1 MTVAVRG
8 RGILEDKHLKQSG
21 FPESQR
27 LTYEKYEEP
36 PNLNRGCHIPSP
48 LVFMSPCSSE
58 STSTFVT
65 PLSDIRSESVSCSFK
80 SPLDLPTAP
89 ESCNDKVSGAG
100 DIVSSSLSSL
110 AADEEP
116 IQPLKSSS
124 CRSAGE
130 SSFSPSM
137 HTASELP
144 GCDSFEAKYRRMA
157 LPVVTLTTN
166 SLEKKDCDSYELE
179 CLVSMKPPPIV
190 NIASSTSKE
199 QEMRSNVLA
208 QCTTIL
214 LTSVS
219 NWEDCSCT
227 LTTLGSLWLFDQLAI
242 STNGKDWDTVCV
254 FLFSNVMLLVG
265 EDLTEVIG
273 QIRVQEE
280 ICSIN
285 HYEQKLYLNLV
296 NEALPELQISHKSF
310 VMLSKWNH
318 YLNCAIQGA
327 PSCPTSLFQITYN
340 LWSLVPPELRPQE
353 SVQIYN
359 AIEKDMCFTDDTINK
374 ISIPPHQLP
383 LNIIV
388 VISLI
393 NTSNQDNET
402 YRECL
407 VSYLENVRNKLRSVD
422 KLGLIFVGVDGCG
435 TVSKG
440 GSFIGCAAA
449 SWNGWDTIFNEL
461 SVFSNVDYKMKPIF
475 NSAYEEYLI
484 CFNKCEQLITF
495 MPENSVCI
503 NRLII
508 INSNIY
514 SDNLVSESIRF
525 IIKAKLNSLLKHNN
539 LTIELYRI
547 GEEYPSETETVF
559 SYLSSPIYNGD
570 EISLKLGSKLFR
582 LDNFKQLMESF
593 EFNIDHCYRSTNIP
607 FVSLNISRSNETS
620 DIICFKEVE
629 VNGKMIDLPQ
639 SSNVLRI
646 VNKNNFAFTE
656 KNILLKFKLRGI
668 PNAPPNQYVDYPIVK
683 YSCEWPD
690 GKHHSR
696 SLTRRFSN
704 YASES
709 PSSLIS
715 NANTDILYSPL
726 DDLGNDSYKID
737 VPIVADS
744 TSSRPTAFAR
754 HKTELAIS
762 SCLMN
767 NLELSGEQ
775 ARRKLDTLIKSIRE
789 SYSETPPE
797 EEGARGENIDHDLL
811 QYQKIHT
818 IEAPILLLEHQNYIM
833 RLLDAMREV
842 AELLDHNPSLAV
854 VKWKD
859 FINWIG

>member
-8 RGILEDKHLKQSG
+8 RGFLEDKHLKQSG

-36 PNLNRGCHIPSP
+36 SNLVRGGHIPSP

-58 STSTFVT
+58 STSAFVT
-65 PLSDIRSESVSCSFK
+65 PLSDRRSESISCSLK
-80 SPLDLPTAP
+80 APLDLPTTP
-89 ESCNDKVSGAG
+89 DLCNDKMGEAG
-100 DIVSSSLSSL
+100 DLVYTSLSPL

-116 IQPLKSSS
+116 LQPSKSSS
-124 CRSAGE
+124 CRSTGE
-130 SSFSPSM
+130 SLLSPSM

-144 GCDSFEAKYRRMA
+144 GYDSFEARYRRMT
-157 LPVVTLTTN
+157 LPVITLTTN
-166 SLEKKDCDSYELE
+166 SLEKKESDSYELE

-190 NIASSTSKE
+190 NNANSSSKE
-199 QEMRSNVLA
+199 QDARSSVLA

-214 LTSVS
+214 LTSVL

-227 LTTLGSLWLFDQLAI
+227 LATLGSLWLFDKLAI

-265 EDLTEVIG
+265 EDLTEVVG

-285 HYEQKLYLNLV
+285 HFEQKLYLNLV

-310 VMLSKWNH
+310 IMLSKWSNF
-318 YLNCAIQGA
+318 LNCAIQGA
-327 PSCPTSLFQITYN
+327 TSCPTLLFQITYN

-353 SVQIYN
+353 SEQIYN
-359 AIEKDMCFTDDTINK
+359 AIEKDMCFTDDIINK
-374 ISIPPHQLP
+374 VSIPPPQLP

-388 VISLI
+388 AVLLI
-393 NTSNQDNET
+393 NTSSQDNVT
-402 YRECL
+402 YRESL
-407 VSYLENVRNKLRSVD
+407 VSYLENVRNKLRPVD
-422 KLGLIFVGVDGCG
+422 KLGLIFMGVDGCG
-435 TVSKG
+435 SVSKG
-440 GSFIGCAAA
+440 GSFIGCTEA
-449 SWNGWDTIFNEL
+449 SWNGWDTILKEL
-461 SVFSNVDYKMKPIF
+461 MVFSNVDYKMRPIF

-495 MPENSVCI
+495 MPENCVCI
-503 NRLII
+503 NRLIV

-514 SDNLVSESIRF
+514 LDNLVSESIKF
-525 IIKAKLNSLLKHNN
+525 IIKAKLNSLLRHNN

-559 SYLSSPIYNGD
+559 SYISSPIYDDD
-570 EISLKLGSKLFR
+570 EVLLKLGSKLFR
-582 LDNFKQLMESF
+582 LDSVKQLIESF
-593 EFNIDHCYRSTNIP
+593 NFNIEYCYRLTNIP
-607 FVSLNISRSNETS
+607 FVSLNISRPSETS
-620 DIICFKEVE
+620 DVICFKEVE
-629 VNGKMIDLPQ
+629 VNGKMIDLPE
-639 SSNVLRI
+639 SSNVLKI

-656 KNILLKFKLRGI
+656 KNILLKLILRSI
-668 PNAPPNQYVDYPIVK
+668 PHVPPNQHVDYALVK

-690 GKHHSR
+690 GKHQSR
-696 SLTRRFSN
+696 LVTRRFSN
-704 YASES
+704 YASQS
-709 PSSLIS
+709 SLSLIS
-715 NANTDILYSPL
+715 NANTDIHYPPL
-726 DDLGNDSYKID
+726 DDLGNDSYHID
-737 VPIVADS
+737 VPIVS
-744 TSSRPTAFAR
+744 EPTSNWSSAFAR

-775 ARRKLDTLIKSIRE
+775 AKKKLDTLIKLIRE
-789 SYSETPPE
+789 SYGETPPE
-797 EEGARGENIDHDLL
+797 EVVKDENIEHDLL
-811 QYQKIHT
+811 RYQKIHT
-818 IEAPILLLEHQNYIM
+818 IEAPILLLEYQNYM
-833 RLLDAMREV
+833 MWLLDTIKEV